1 MLISV
6 SFCILE
12 MRVDWFRARAIR
24 DRWCEEAELLEEELR
39 RLARGFEYMR
49 KVWGQLAAE
58 ALEQHCSAN
67 AAFASGKE
75 ATYLA
80 LADNAHEY
88 MGKLCVS
95 EYYKPLLD

>member
-1 MLISV
+1 
-6 SFCILE
+6 
-12 MRVDWFRARAIR
+12 MRVEWFRARAIR

-39 RLARGFEYMR
+39 RLARGFEYMK
-49 KVWGQLAAE
+49 KVWGQVAADATAQDCTE
-58 ALEQHCSAN
+58 N
-67 AAFASGKE
+67 AVFASSKE

-80 LADNAHEY
+80 LADNAREH